1 MTDTRKKSHD
11 LIHAADDPHACPVAR
26 RTAIARLRDMSREE
40 RLALLMANFSLDC
53 GEGLGMPRRG
63 APTARKGAF
72 KSARN
77 GAKR

>member
-1 MTDTRKKSHD
+1 MTDTRNKSQN
-11 LIHAADDPHACPVAR
+11 LIHAADDPNTCPVAR

-63 APTARKGAF
+63 APTARK
-72 KSARN
+72 SARN
-77 GAKR
+77 APRR

>member
-1 MTDTRKKSHD
+1 MTNAQRHGDSLIREADESHT
-11 LIHAADDPHACPVAR
+11 CPIAR

-63 APTARKGAF
+63 APAARK
-72 KSARN
+72 RP
-77 GAKR
+77 RP